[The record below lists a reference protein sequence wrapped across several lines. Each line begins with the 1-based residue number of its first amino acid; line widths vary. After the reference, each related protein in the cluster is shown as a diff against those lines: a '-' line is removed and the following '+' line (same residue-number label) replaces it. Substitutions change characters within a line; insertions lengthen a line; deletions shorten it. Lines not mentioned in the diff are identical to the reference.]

1 MKAARLREM
10 TIEELKAK
18 ELELRKELLHLRI
31 QKSTG
36 DIQNPNRISQVK
48 RDIARILTII
58 TEKQKG
64 ILEKKGVP
72 GNS

>member
-1 MKAARLREM
+1 MKATKLREM

-64 ILEKKGVP
+64 IFERKGVHRD
-72 GNS
+72 S

>member
-1 MKAARLREM
+1 VKASRFREM
-10 TIEELKAK
+10 TVEELKAK
-18 ELELRKELLHLRI
+18 EQELRKELLHLRV
-31 QKSTG
+31 QKATG

-64 ILEKKGVP
+64 
-72 GNS
+72 S